1 MYDMMGLHGQAILYT
16 ILYNH
21 SMLQA
26 SCQANT
32 SRHQSCSIYLL
43 CSPSIAA
50 SHRIQTFRAGVG
62 WQEERTVLSQ

>member
-26 SCQANT
+26 SCQVQT
-32 SRHQSCSIYLL
+32 LIYRSCYIHLL
-43 CSPSIAA
+43 CSPITT
-50 SHRIQTFRAGVG
+50 SHRIQTLRGGVG
-62 WQEERTVLSQ
+62 GQDERTILSQ